1 MSYLTVKSDGSFFMD
16 SNPLNLDILK
26 QRVAQQNA
34 NCCAIF
40 KKIFLTFVI
49 NYKTMKRISQRDI
62 AHQLGINVSTV
73 SRALRG
79 LDGVSP
85 KLKKKIEQ
93 LAEEGGYRPNPF
105 AVSLRYDTTR
115 TIGIIVPDVAFNHY
129 AQIVKRI
136 EAEARNAGYMSIITD
151 TDDSYENEVNSV
163 DMLINMHVEGIII
176 CPSQDTTDFSH
187 LQRLRQLHIPV
198 VLFDRV
204 PDIDISSVMIND
216 VASARYAT
224 NSLLDSGAKRIAFLG
239 GLNQVKQTAD
249 RKHGYL
255 EAMREHEIP
264 IRTELVKCH
273 HISFNSGLSDTI
285 ELLRLPEPPD
295 AILATHGLLAI
306 AAVQAVTSQGLR
318 IPEDV
323 AVIAYMSDWV
333 SEMSNPRIS
342 FIKQNLR
349 EIGVK
354 VFRLLLEQINGD
366 DSVQHIIVKA
376 NLELRDSTKTI

>member
-1 MSYLTVKSDGSFFMD
+1 
-16 SNPLNLDILK
+16 
-26 QRVAQQNA
+26 
-34 NCCAIF
+34 
-40 KKIFLTFVI
+40 
-49 NYKTMKRISQRDI
+49 MKRISQRDI

-85 KLKKKIEQ
+85 KLKKRIEQ
-93 LAEEGGYRPNPF
+93 LAEEGGYQPNPF

-151 TDDSYENEVNSV
+151 TDDSYENEVNCV
-163 DMLINMHVEGIII
+163 DMLVNMHVEGIII
-176 CPSQDTTDFSH
+176 CPSQNTTDFSH
-187 LQRLRQLHIPV
+187 LQHLRQLHIPV

-204 PDIDISSVMIND
+204 PNIDISSVMIND

-224 NSLLDSGAKRIAFLG
+224 NCLLDSGAKRIAFLG

-255 EAMREHEIP
+255 EALREHEIP

-295 AILATHGLLAI
+295 GILATHGLLAI
-306 AAVQAVTSQGLR
+306 AAHQAVTSQGLR

-323 AVIAYMSDWV
+323 SIIAYMSDWV

-349 EIGVK
+349 EIGIK
-354 VFRLLLEQINGD
+354 AFRLLLEQINGD